1 MKFSLIHS
9 IRWSIFISIVT
20 FIMACV
26 FTVTSTTVLEGFP
39 WGIGMLI
46 VIFLI
51 CNGIFFDVM
60 GLAAAAANETPFHAM
75 ASEKV
80 KGSRQAIQIVR
91 NADRFSNFCNDV
103 IGDISGVI
111 SGAASTLVVIK
122 LMSGIGGDN
131 EWLRTAVS
139 VIFTALVSAMT
150 VGGKAMGKSFAL
162 HYSTDIVLF
171 IGKIFY
177 FLQDK
182 VGVKWFN
189 PKKKKNNQ
197 GKRGNKRAARTNQSA

>member
-9 IRWSIFISIVT
+9 IRWSIFISVVT
-20 FIMACV
+20 FILACI
-26 FTVTSTTVLEGFP
+26 FTVTSTAVLEGFP

-51 CNGIFFDVM
+51 CNGIFFDIM

-75 ASEKV
+75 ASERV

-111 SGAASTLVVIK
+111 SGAASALVVIK
-122 LMSGIGGDN
+122 LMAGLGGDN
-131 EWLRTAVS
+131 ELLRTAVS
-139 VIFTALVSAMT
+139 IVFTALVSALT

-162 HYSTDIVLF
+162 HYSTEIVLF

-177 FLQDK
+177 FLQERI
-182 VGVKWFN
+182 GVQWFN